1 MSRLIVVSNRVA
13 PVQEGRPAAGGL
25 AIGVLDALK
34 ETGGVW
40 FGWSGEIVNQSE
52 GPAFERQGNVTYVT
66 VGLTRRDYDQY
77 YRGFSNAT
85 LWPTFHYRTD
95 LSHYDRQ
102 EYAGYLR
109 VNASLA
115 KQLKTLLA
123 PDDIVWVHDYHLL
136 PFAAALREIGVTNP
150 IGFFLHIPFPV
161 PEMLRT
167 VPPHEELIKAMCSFD
182 VVGFQT
188 HADCQSFVDYI
199 ERGGF
204 GMHSDDGMLHAFD
217 RMLKVGAYP
226 IGIYPDAIAKAAE
239 QYTDRKPVTALREAT
254 RERRLI
260 MSVDR
265 LDYSKGLVERFQAF
279 ERLLAD
285 SPQWQGKVS
294 LVQIAPPTRSDVQ
307 TYQRIRQTL
316 EGEAGRINGRFAQM
330 DWTPIQY
337 LNRKY
342 ERNVL
347 MALFRLSQV
356 GYVTPLR
363 DGMNL
368 VAKEYVASQD
378 PQDPGVLV
386 LSQFAGAAEQLP
398 GALIVNPFD
407 LVQMADALAR
417 ALSMPLDERRARHA
431 DMMTQLRANDLS
443 IWRDAFLGDLRRV
456 STVASAARRAVELAE
471 MSRVD
476 VPLPFHY
483 PVERPARVAYRS
495 EYHK

>member
-13 PVQEGRPAAGGL
+13 PTQEGRPAAGGL

-40 FGWSGEIVNQSE
+40 FGWSGEIVGESHA
-52 GPAFERQGNVTYVT
+52 PSIDTQGKVTYAT

-95 LSHYDRQ
+95 LSRYDRQ
-102 EYAGYLR
+102 EYAGYQR
-109 VNASLA
+109 VNATLA
-115 KQLKTLLA
+115 RQLKAMLK
-123 PDDIVWVHDYHLL
+123 PDDIIWVHDYHLL
-136 PFAAALREIGVTNP
+136 PFARALRDLGVTNP

-167 VPPHEELIKAMCSFD
+167 VPPHEELVKAMCSYD
-182 VVGFQT
+182 VLGFQT
-188 HADCQSFVDYI
+188 QADRQSFVDYI

-204 GMHSDDGMLHAFD
+204 GTASDDGMIQAFG
-217 RMLKVGAYP
+217 RVLKVGAYP
-226 IGIYPDAIAKAAE
+226 IGIYPDAIAKAA
-239 QYTDRKPVTALREAT
+239 QQFSDRKPVGTLRDAM
-254 RERRLI
+254 RGRRLI

-279 ERLLAD
+279 ERLLLG
-285 SPQWQGKVS
+285 SPNWHGRVS

-316 EGEAGRINGRFAQM
+316 EGEAGRINGRFAQL

-342 ERNVL
+342 ERNIL

-378 PQDPGVLV
+378 PEDPGVLV

-398 GALIVNPFD
+398 GALVVNPFD
-407 LVQMADALAR
+407 LTQMAEALER
-417 ALSMPLDERRARHA
+417 ALSMPLEDRKARHA
-431 DMMTQLRANDLS
+431 DMMARLRANDLS
-443 IWRDAFLGDLRRV
+443 TWRDAFLADLRHV
-456 STVASAARRAVELAE
+456 TTAASVTRHAVKLADIAA
-471 MSRVD
+471 
-476 VPLPFHY
+476 
-483 PVERPARVAYRS
+483 
-495 EYHK
+495 